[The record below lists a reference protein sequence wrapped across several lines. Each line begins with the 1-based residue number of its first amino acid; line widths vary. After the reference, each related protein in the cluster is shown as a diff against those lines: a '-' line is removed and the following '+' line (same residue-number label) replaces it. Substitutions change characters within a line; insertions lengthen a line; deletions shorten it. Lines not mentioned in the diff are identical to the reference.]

1 MNAENQQQFDDL
13 IHIGSFF
20 LDEEEFGVDLLKYQ
34 SIIRPMEIT
43 RVPCAESFVEG
54 AINLR
59 GTIIPVIN
67 LRTRFGMP
75 PRPQD
80 SDTRIINMEIEGLV
94 LGFIVDK
101 MGQVQRIPRRL
112 VGGTPPLISSVDS
125 QYIEGVC
132 TTSDDHL
139 LILLNMDK
147 VLTPENLAQL
157 AAM

>member
-1 MNAENQQQFDDL
+1 MNADNAQFNEL

-20 LDEEEFGVDLLKYQ
+20 LGEEEFGVDLLKYQ

-43 RVPCAESFVEG
+43 RVPCAEGFVEG

-75 PRPQD
+75 HKPQD
-80 SDTRIINMEIEGLV
+80 AETRIINMEIDGLT
-94 LGFIVDK
+94 LGFLVDK
-101 MGQVQRIPRRL
+101 MGQVQRIPRKL
-112 VGGTPPLISSVDS
+112 VGGPPSLISSVDS
-125 QYIEGVC
+125 EYIEGVC
-132 TTSDDHL
+132 TLSDDRL

-157 AAM
+157 AAL